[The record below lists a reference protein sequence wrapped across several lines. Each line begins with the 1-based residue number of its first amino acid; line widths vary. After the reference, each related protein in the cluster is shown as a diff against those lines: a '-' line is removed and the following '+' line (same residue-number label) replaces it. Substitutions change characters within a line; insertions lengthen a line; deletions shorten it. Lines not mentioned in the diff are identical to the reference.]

1 MAYDVWRERTIDV
14 QTGMGILRS
23 TFVIDADGI
32 ATRVTH
38 DVRPCD
44 HVDALIEAL
53 G

>member
-1 MAYDVWRERTIDV
+1 MWRKRTVDA
-14 QTGMGILRS
+14 QTGMGILGS

-38 DVRPCD
+38 DVSPCD
-44 HVDALIEAL
+44 HADAVIEAL